1 MTVETIDY
9 ATGEVIELT
18 EAEARR
24 LTERIR
30 SALDRVSTAWADL
43 AERITEAY
51 QRRADLAL
59 GYTSWAEYADAELR
73 PAEGLAVEVRRQL
86 VSMLSAAGMSTRA
99 IAPTVGVTHPTVIA
113 DQRSGGKALT
123 TSPEPYPQA
132 RRAPWPERRDDPEPE
147 RIDRLTGE
155 VVPAPTFKPLDVT
168 DWTPEELDDQIAADD
183 AVIESY
189 ERATVPAPVKVV
201 GLDGKTYTRPEPKE
215 TTKETTKASG
225 PRRRPLVDA
234 ADDAGWEL
242 TKAVE
247 KLGRIVADDRYH
259 RHEEE
264 VATRLRSH
272 LVKSIQVCRDLLDRL
287 PDPNPTKEN

>member
-1 MTVETIDY
+1 MTIET
-9 ATGEVIELT
+9 VNLT
-18 EAEARR
+18 EQEARR

-30 SALDRVSTAWADL
+30 TALDRVSTAWADL

-59 GYTSWAEYADAELR
+59 GYATWAEYADAELR

-99 IAPTVGVTHPTVIA
+99 IAPTVGVSDRQAAYDRAAGVQSLH
-113 DQRSGGKALT
+113 
-123 TSPEPYPQA
+123 TSPDQQSYPQA
-132 RRAPWPERRDDPEPE
+132 RRAPWPERRDDPDPE
-147 RIDRLTGE
+147 RIDPRTGE

-168 DWTPEELDDQIAADD
+168 DWTPEELDAQIAADD

-215 TTKETTKASG
+215 TPKETTMTAASRLAIPQPPKHG
-225 PRRRPLVDA
+225 GNRPKHNQVIGNVIVSAQGLC
-234 ADDAGWEL
+234 
-242 TKAVE
+242 
-247 KLGRIVADDRYH
+247 IVADEIKTLDGSINS
-259 RHEEE
+259 EE
-264 VATRLRSH
+264 AASYADDLSRIIRS
-272 LVKSIQVCRDLLDRL
+272 LKRIQQLL
-287 PDPNPTKEN
+287 TKEV

>member
-1 MTVETIDY
+1 MTVERIDP

-59 GYTSWAEYADAELR
+59 GYGSWSEYAEAELK
-73 PAEGLAVEVRRQL
+73 PAEGLAADVRRQL
-86 VSMLSAAGMSTRA
+86 VGMLIAAGMSTRA
-99 IAPTVGVTHPTVIA
+99 IAPTVGASRMAVHRDLVAGVTER
-113 DQRSGGKALT
+113 D
-123 TSPEPYPQA
+123 TSPA
-132 RRAPWPERRDDPEPE
+132 APE
-147 RIDRLTGE
+147 RINPATGE
-155 VVPAPTFKPLDVT
+155 VVPAPTYRPTDVT
-168 DWTPEELDDQIAADD
+168 DWTPQEVDDLIDAD
-183 AVIESY
+183 
-189 ERATVPAPVKVV
+189 EREHEAWKASTVPAPPKVV
-201 GLDGKTYTRPEPKE
+201 GLDGKTYTRPAP
-215 TTKETTKASG
+215 KETTKASG

-259 RHEEE
+259 RHEDE